1 MRPESG
7 PCRPGPGS
15 QSQHCPGMKGPSHSQ
30 REARS
35 QECAEEAAG
44 GHGGS
49 QLSLESLPRWPVSGT
64 RVRTAAPSTQTVLCL
79 SLKRKDTEMLSWS
92 CLIWAHE
99 SRQFHLQ
106 QVWEPAEFPQAAWKA
121 APSMCATEISKSY
134 WQREFLFVC
143 LRTGCLTFPSTA
155 LGSQST
161 CWTRTRP
168 GFPSQLFC
176 LLPRKHRGRSLT
188 TLSLCFLLCSML
200 IETTRGLN
208 EVIYLKC

>member
-121 APSMCATEISKSY
+121 ATLNVRHGNQQKLLTKRI
-134 WQREFLFVC
+134 FVC
-143 LRTGCLTFPSTA
+143 LLENWLFNLPQHSTGEPEHMLDQDKAWVP
-155 LGSQST
+155 
-161 CWTRTRP
+161 
-168 GFPSQLFC
+168 
-176 LLPRKHRGRSLT
+176 LPAFLLT
-188 TLSLCFLLCSML
+188 T
-200 IETTRGLN
+200 
-208 EVIYLKC
+208 